1 MKKPLI
7 TIQGEAPHPALTAES
22 PTASFDISTLV
33 ETWIGKDHTAVLLKA
48 DNLRVVFR
56 SLRDGSTLPPHKAA
70 GDITVQVLNGQI
82 EFTAAGQT
90 LSLQKGQVIALK
102 AGVPHS
108 VTALRQAA
116 ILITLAAGQRS

>member
-1 MKKPLI
+1 MVSPAQDPIPTLAE
-7 TIQGEAPHPALTAES
+7 EA
-22 PTASFDISTLV
+22 PTASFDITSLV
-33 ETWIGKDHTAVLLKA
+33 DTWQGKDHTAVLLKT

-56 SLRDGSTLPPHKAA
+56 SLRDGSRLPPHKAA

-90 LSLQKGQVIALK
+90 LSLQKGQVLALK

-108 VTALRQAA
+108 VTPIRPSA
-116 ILITLAAGQRS
+116 ILITLASGLKT